1 MKTWILVGVLLLFA
15 GRIQAETL
23 PIENGTVYYETL
35 GKGPTVILL
44 HGGFGDLRMWDDQF
58 EELARTFRVVR
69 YDQPGFGKSSK
80 PQAAYSP
87 SALLLQL
94 MDHLQVGKALL
105 VGNSMG
111 GTLAIDFAL
120 GHPGRVTKIVL
131 VGSGPG
137 GYPIPK
143 QDQDKMNAVFQ
154 TAAQQGPEEAAKLW
168 LKNPMVAVAMS
179 HPESKEL
186 LETMVLEN
194 TSIFHMRFWPI
205 EKMDPPAVGRLKEI
219 KIPALVIIGDKDTPI
234 VQEMANAAS
243 TGIPGAIKVEIK
255 DTDHLPQMEKPD
267 EFNKIVLN
275 FLK

>member
-1 MKTWILVGVLLLFA
+1 MKTWIFIGVFLLSYV
-15 GRIQAETL
+15 RIQADTL
-23 PIENGTVYYETL
+23 PIENGTVYYEAQ

-94 MDHLQVGKALL
+94 MDHLQVEKALL

-120 GHPGRVTKIVL
+120 LHPRRVAKIVL
-131 VGSGPG
+131 VGSGLG
-137 GYPIPK
+137 GYAIPK
-143 QDQDKMNAVFQ
+143 EDQDKMNASFQ

-179 HPESKEL
+179 HPESKQL

-194 TSIFHMRFWPI
+194 TSIFQMRFWPI

-219 KIPALVIIGDKDTPI
+219 KIPTLVIIGDKDTPTI
-234 VQEMANAAS
+234 QEIANAAS
-243 TGIPGAIKVEIK
+243 AGIPDAIKVEIK

-275 FLK
+275 FLR

>member
-15 GRIQAETL
+15 VRIQAETL
-23 PIENGTVYYETL
+23 PIENGTIYYETR

-44 HGGFGDLRMWDDQF
+44 HGGFGDLRMWDGQY
-58 EELARTFRVVR
+58 EELARTFQVVR

-80 PQAAYSP
+80 PQSAYSP

-94 MDHLQVGKALL
+94 MDHLQVKKAGL

-111 GTLAIDFAL
+111 GTLAMDFAL
-120 GHPGRVTKIVL
+120 LHMERVTKIVL

-143 QDQDKMNAVFQ
+143 EDQDKMNAVFQ
-154 TAAQQGPEEAAKLW
+154 TAAQQGLKEAAELW

-194 TSIFHMRFWPI
+194 TSIFQMRFWPI
-205 EKMDPPAVGRLKEI
+205 ERMVPPAVGRLKEI
-219 KIPALVIIGDKDTPI
+219 KIPTLVIIGDKDTPI
-234 VQEMANAAS
+234 VQEIANAAS

-255 DTDHLPQMEKPD
+255 DTDHLPQMEKPN